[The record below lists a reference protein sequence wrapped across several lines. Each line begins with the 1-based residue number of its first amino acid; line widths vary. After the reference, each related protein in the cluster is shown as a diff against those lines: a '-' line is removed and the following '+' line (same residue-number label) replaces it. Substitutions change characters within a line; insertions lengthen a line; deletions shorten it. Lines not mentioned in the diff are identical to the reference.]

1 MKVLSSDGTRTLR
14 ARRVAG
20 FRLAWLCGWKG
31 RVSLPK
37 ERIVVYES
45 IYFVRVL
52 QTRSLSIDFP
62 I

>member
-45 IYFVRVL
+45 I
-52 QTRSLSIDFP
+52 
-62 I
+62 